1 MELNDM
7 RPDTGPTRPVPAG
20 PDEPATPLEKIH
32 RLLASSEEEPIETS
46 RPVPLQEENTVETT
60 PNANNESEKE
70 PEASAQ
76 ETSEATNPGVEETI
90 PQPLPAEPE
99 RIESLPGESIAESKP
114 EVETKPAEAAGAE
127 QPASE
132 IEPVALTAQTVAELE
147 AGEVEMTAPSEP
159 AAAEP
164 VAGEVE
170 VTAPSEPPTAE
181 PVTGEVE
188 MTVPSEPAAAE
199 PVAGEVG
206 MTAPSEP
213 AAVEP
218 VAGEVEMT
226 VPSEPASA
234 APGEGEIEMTAS
246 HEPSSTEPAAGK
258 AELSAPPQ
266 PAAAEPEA
274 TQPVPTLTAEPMA
287 AERHPTGEPEQ
298 TGGWYAEMDLPAGA
312 NKEAQAATPEGPAEK
327 TMTPGGKRSLPP
339 DEQVTQVNVPVP
351 PEVARSEEDTSPLR
365 IPAQNLPRRV
375 DQVDVNATRVT
386 PAAYRGGRPVTP
398 GAAAGR
404 RPMQYQS
411 TPAAPPPRTAQP
423 PFRGGPPSAYRNKS
437 KPRKRGMGWFWKLL
451 IGILFIG
458 VLAFVVAVS
467 FLVYQYYT
475 IKASLPSV
483 DDLQNYT
490 SQFETTRLLDRNGN
504 TIYEIS
510 DPNQG
515 QRTYVTLDKI
525 SPYLIAATIATED
538 KEYYTHPG
546 FDIFALMR
554 ALWQNYTSGT
564 IVSGAST
571 ITQQLARRL
580 LLPTEASQQTIQ
592 RKAREIIL
600 AAELTRKYS
609 KDQILEY
616 YLNENN
622 YGNWSYGVEAAAESY
637 FDTTAEKLSLGQA
650 AFLAGIPQAP
660 SVYDVYS
667 NRDQTIQ
674 RFQTVITLMY
684 ALSQEANCIY
694 VSTNVQ
700 RVCVDAIAARDAMTE
715 IDNTTFHVAP
725 STIKSPTWVDYI
737 RQLLVAQYGEDT
749 IYRSGFTVY
758 TTLDPVLQQKA
769 ETIVHDQVN
778 ALADHKV
785 SDGALV
791 AIRPSTGE
799 ILAMVG
805 SADYYNEA
813 IAGQVNMAVSP
824 RQPGSSIKPLTYAA
838 AFEKGWT
845 PATIIWDVPSQF
857 PPSGDPNDTR
867 PPYEPVNYDGK
878 FHGPVSVRTA
888 LANSYNVPAVKALQ
902 FVGIYD
908 NPNTPGQDGFISFAR
923 RMGITTLTRN
933 DYGLSLTLGGGEVT
947 VLDMTSAFATFA
959 NSGQRMPPFA
969 ISKIVDHTGNVVYE
983 NKNNSGDQ
991 VIRPEHAFLITSI
1004 LSDNAARTP
1013 AFGANSVLNLPF
1025 PAAVKTGTTND
1036 FRDNWTI
1043 GYTPDLAVGV
1053 WVGNADYTPMV
1064 NTTGVTGAAPI
1075 WSAFM
1080 KEADP
1085 LVTNN
1090 NPGQFTRPSGI
1101 VERVVCAVSGTE
1113 PSQWCPSQRG
1123 EFFAADQLP
1132 PAKENDLWQKVNID
1146 TWTGFKASAA
1156 CSDYTEEKFALNV
1169 TDSSAV
1175 KWITQTDQ
1183 GKQWAKDLGFSDP
1196 IFFTPSRDCKQTDSR
1211 PQIVFSAFRDGDTIS
1226 TTPLD
1231 IYAVVDANTGFKE
1244 FTLEYGIGDNPGDW
1258 KQLGD
1263 VINQPAKQPTLIYSW
1278 DMQDVPPGKF
1288 SLRIRMTS
1296 NHNTYATKQIVLV
1309 NQAPTMTP
1317 TTTPTLTPTVTPT
1330 STVTPT
1336 RTLPPTLTPTVTQTP
1351 VPPTPTVTPTLP
1363 PPPPPA

>member
-1 MELNDM
+1 MDINEL
-7 RPDTGPTRPVPAG
+7 RPDTGPTRPVPG
-20 PDEPATPLEKIH
+20 ESDEPAASLENNH
-32 RLLASSEEEPIETS
+32 PSLASQENEP
-46 RPVPLQEENTVETT
+46 VV
-60 PNANNESEKE
+60 AN
-70 PEASAQ
+70 PAGSAQ
-76 ETSEATNPGVEETI
+76 SGEGGENQAEEKNELETGPESTAPTQDGEAALGVEKTI
-90 PQPLPAEPE
+90 PQPASEEPE
-99 RIESLPGESIAESKP
+99 L
-114 EVETKPAEAAGAE
+114 
-127 QPASE
+127 
-132 IEPVALTAQTVAELE
+132 
-147 AGEVEMTAPSEP
+147 
-159 AAAEP
+159 
-164 VAGEVE
+164 
-170 VTAPSEPPTAE
+170 
-181 PVTGEVE
+181 
-188 MTVPSEPAAAE
+188 TVPSEPTVGDIQDELKSTVPMVPAETELQTSETELTTPVEIAAAE
-199 PVAGEVG
+199 LPTG
-206 MTAPSEP
+206 EP
-213 AAVEP
+213 ALETPP
-218 VAGEVEMT
+218 VQT
-226 VPSEPASA
+226 
-234 APGEGEIEMTAS
+234 I
-246 HEPSSTEPAAGK
+246 
-258 AELSAPPQ
+258 Q
-266 PAAAEPEA
+266 D
-274 TQPVPTLTAEPMA
+274 
-287 AERHPTGEPEQ
+287 ERHPTGEPDQ
-298 TGGWYAEMDLPAGA
+298 TGGWYAEIEP
-312 NKEAQAATPEGPAEK
+312 PAEK
-327 TMTPGGKRSLPP
+327 PDEMQPAPQDIPLEKTMSNTSSQNMVPPG
-339 DEQVTQVNVPVP
+339 EQVTRVNVPIP
-351 PEVARSEEDTSPLR
+351 PEVARSEEDTAPMRVPS
-365 IPAQNLPRRV
+365 AHLPRQV

-386 PAAYRGGRPVTP
+386 PAAYGGGRPSIP
-398 GAAAGR
+398 SGSSR
-404 RPMQYQS
+404 RQYYQNR
-411 TPAAPPPRTAQP
+411 PAPVPPPPSRTVP
-423 PFRGGPPSAYRNKS
+423 PRGQKGPPSGNRNHI

-504 TIYEIS
+504 TFYEIS

-515 QRTYVTLDKI
+515 QRTYVALDKI
-525 SPYLIAATIATED
+525 SPYLIAATLATED
-538 KEYYTHPG
+538 KEYYNHPG

-580 LLPTEASQQTIQ
+580 LLPSEVNQLTIQ

-609 KDQILEY
+609 KEKILEY

-637 FDTTAEKLSLGQA
+637 FNTTADKLTLGQA

-660 SVYDVYS
+660 SVYDVYT
-667 NRDQTIQ
+667 NRDQTLQ
-674 RFQTVITLMY
+674 RFRTVLMLMY
-684 ALSQEANCIY
+684 TLSQETNCIY

-700 RVCVDAIAARDAMTE
+700 QVCVDAVAVAQAMDE
-715 IDNTTFHVAP
+715 IEKNTTFRVAP
-725 STIKSPTWVDYI
+725 NTIKSPTWVDYI
-737 RQLLVAQYGEDT
+737 RQLLVSQYGEDT

-758 TTLDPVLQQKA
+758 TTLDPVLQDKA
-769 ETIVHDQVN
+769 ETMVHDQVK

-785 SDGALV
+785 TDGALV

-805 SADYYNEA
+805 SADYYDEA
-813 IAGQVNMAVSP
+813 IAGQVNMAISP

-845 PATIIWDVPSQF
+845 PATLIWDVPSEF

-867 PPYEPVNYDGK
+867 PPYKPVNYDGT
-878 FHGPVSVRTA
+878 FHGPVTVRTA
-888 LANSYNVPAVKALQ
+888 LANSYNVPAVKTLQ

-908 NPNTPGQDGFISFAR
+908 NPNTPGQDGFIAFAR
-923 RMGITTLTRN
+923 KMGITTLTRN

-947 VLDMTSAFATFA
+947 VLEMTSAFATFA
-959 NSGQRMPPFA
+959 NSGQRMPPYA
-969 ISKIVDHTGNVVYE
+969 ISKIVDHNGNVVFE
-983 NKNNSGDQ
+983 NQPTTGEQ

-1013 AFGANSVLNLPF
+1013 AFGPNSVLNLPF

-1075 WSAFM
+1075 WAAFM

-1085 LVTNN
+1085 LLTNN
-1090 NPGQFTRPSGI
+1090 QPSQFTRPSGI
-1101 VERVVCAVSGTE
+1101 VERVICTVSGTE
-1113 PSQWCPSQRG
+1113 PSQWCPNQRG

-1132 PAKENDLWQKVNID
+1132 LSKENDLWQKVNID
-1146 TWTGFKASAA
+1146 TWTGYKASAA

-1175 KWITQTDQ
+1175 NWITGTDQ
-1183 GKQWAKDLGFSDP
+1183 GKKWAKDQGFSDP
-1196 IFFTPSRDCKQTDSR
+1196 IFFTPSRECKQTDSR

-1226 TTPLD
+1226 SSPLD
-1231 IYAVVDANTGFKE
+1231 IYAVVDASTGFKQ
-1244 FTLEYGIGDNPGDW
+1244 FSLEYGIGDKPVDW

-1263 VINQPAKQPTLIYSW
+1263 AVKQPAKQPTLIYSW
-1278 DMQDVPPGKF
+1278 DMKDLPPGKF

-1309 NQAPTMTP
+1309 NQAPTVTP
-1317 TTTPTLTPTVTPT
+1317 TTTPTITPTVTPT
-1330 STVTPT
+1330 NTVTPT
-1336 RTLPPTLTPTVTQTP
+1336 RTLAPTITPTVTQTP

-1363 PPPPPA
+1363 PPPPP